1 MKYITLIVA
10 LLISANIHAATQEK
24 LKLCETEY
32 FLAIKIMTDRLNNRP
47 LPETM
52 REHGSKVNGSK
63 RLVLIAYGDW
73 RSLAEPYWYLAVTG
87 GAETIS
93 AVWNTAFATWA
104 YADCM
109 RSNR

>member
-32 FLAIKIMTDRLNNRP
+32 FLAIKIMTDRLNDRP

-52 REHGSKVNGSK
+52 REHGSKVNGSE

-73 RSLAEPYWYLAVTG
+73 FSLAKPYWPEPVKTRTDTREL
-87 GAETIS
+87 
-93 AVWNTAFATWA
+93 AFATWA
-104 YADCM
+104 YAECM